1 MTSAAPRCLTVAS
14 VVAAALLVLPSGCN
28 RTFYRR
34 KADEE
39 VSALLQEKSN
49 DPRWDLRDF
58 SVEVDPRSRYANVH
72 DPDFPPM
79 PPDDPASHQLMRRV
93 DGKKGYSG
101 WDDYGHVY
109 DLQSPYW
116 RQCLGHYAEVTP
128 DGKLKLRLEDSVRIA
143 RINAPD
149 YQSQLETIY
158 LSALDVSTERF
169 RFDTQFFGGTTLG
182 QSHLGKKR
190 AAGEQNRLN
199 WDSSATILDR
209 LAPGGSP
216 PGGAGVA
223 AGRSLAGAAELLVGF
238 ANTTIWEFTGTDSHI
253 TTSLLNFSFVQPL
266 LRAGGRAVGL
276 EQLTLS
282 ERVLL
287 ANLRAFE
294 RYRHG
299 FYTDVAIGDGNVG
312 GPQRR
317 GGFFGAGFAGFTGL
331 GSGGFAGVGSAAGF
345 GRGFGG
351 GGGGGGG
358 GAGFAGG
365 GAGTVGGFIGLLQ
378 QLQQI
383 RNSEESLAAQLRTLA
398 LLEAN
403 LDAGLIDIAQV
414 DQFRQNIETERATLL
429 QARNGLQ
436 ASLDGFKTG
445 TLGLPPD
452 LPVDLDDTFIQPF
465 RLLGQDV
472 SDLQAELAD
481 TLSEFG
487 DLPQDLSD
495 EDFSLTLEKISLIR
509 DKVGD
514 LLAETP
520 AELDALDAVADQRK
534 RSMEAAEQSLF
545 DRDRERLRQS
555 VADLDNRFLLTEPE
569 LEALRETDPDEADA
583 ANRIVELIAELQGIV
598 NDTGL
603 VQARARVERIVV
615 APVDLSPE
623 FALEIARTN
632 RLDWMNNRASLVDTW
647 RLIEFNANALKSNL
661 TIRVDGDSATT
672 VNRPF
677 GFDENG
683 NSLRA
688 SLEFDPPFTRLVER
702 NNFRQQ
708 LIEYQQSRRQLIQ
721 FEDGVNQSLRNLLRN
736 LDQLSINLE
745 IQRRAVAIAI
755 RRVDQTREALN
766 RPVAPP
772 QPGEAPNVLGP
783 TAAQNLLFALSDLRS
798 AQNNLM
804 SVWLNHYGTRMLLYR
819 ELGIMQLDDN
829 GLWIDYPL
837 EAMQPPSSDQTPLP
851 PPVPAA
857 WLEDDSPEI
866 QEASDWSP
874 SASRNPEMRHDP
886 SEPPSEAQAVITD
899 DRRSPPAT
907 IRVPQS
913 ATPLTDRDFESS
925 DDTESA
931 VRLPVD
937 GVGGALHA
945 RRRRE

>member
-1 MTSAAPRCLTVAS
+1 MTPAAMRCLIGAPL
-14 VVAAALLVLPSGCN
+14 VAAILLTATSGCN

-34 KADEE
+34 RADEE
-39 VSALLQEKSN
+39 VAVLVLEKSN

-58 SVEVDPRSRYANVH
+58 TIEVDPRSRYANVH

-79 PPDDPASHQLMRRV
+79 PPDDPASHQLMRWV

-101 WDDYGHVY
+101 WDDYGHVH
-109 DLQSPYW
+109 DLESPFW
-116 RQCLGHYAEVTP
+116 RQCLGRYAEVTP
-128 DGKLKLRLEDSVRIA
+128 DGKLVLRLEDSVRIA
-143 RINAPD
+143 RINSPD
-149 YQSQLETIY
+149 YQEQLETIY

-169 RFDTQFFGGTTLG
+169 RFDTQFFAGTTLAYE
-182 QSHLGKKR
+182 HLGRKR
-190 AAGEQNRLN
+190 PGGEQNRLV
-199 WDSSATILDR
+199 WDTSANLDDR
-209 LAPGGSP
+209 LATAGSP
-216 PGGAGVA
+216 PASATAA
-223 AGRSLAGAAELLVGF
+223 AGRSLASAAELLVGF

-253 TTSLLNFSFVQPL
+253 TTSILNFSFVQPL

-299 FYTDVAIGDGNVG
+299 FYTDVAIGEGNVG

-317 GGFFGAGFAGFTGL
+317 GGFFGAGFTGFTGL

-345 GRGFGG
+345 GRGFFG

-383 RNSEESLAAQLRTLA
+383 RNSEESLTAQLRTLA

-429 QARNGLQ
+429 QARNSLQ
-436 ASLDGFKTG
+436 SSLDSFKSG

-452 LPVDLDDTFIQPF
+452 LPVELDDSFIQPF

-472 SDLQAELAD
+472 SDIQSELAAI
-481 TLSEFG
+481 LSEFG
-487 DLPQDLSD
+487 DLPEELSSEDLST
-495 EDFSLTLEKISLIR
+495 TLDAIIAVREEI
-509 DKVGD
+509 GG
-514 LLAETP
+514 LLDATP
-520 AELDALDAVADQRK
+520 PELDALDAVSDQRK
-534 RSMEAAEQSLF
+534 RTMEPEEQSLF
-545 DRDRERLRQS
+545 DRDRERLRES
-555 VADLDNRFLLTEPE
+555 LADLENRFLLTKPDV
-569 LEALRETDPDEADA
+569 EALREAEPDETA
-583 ANRIVELIAELQGIV
+583 ANQIVELIAELQGIA
-598 NDTGL
+598 NDVGL

-615 APVDLSPE
+615 EPIDLSPQ
-623 FALEIARTN
+623 FALEIARAN

-661 TIRVDGDSATT
+661 TIRVDGDSVTT

-688 SLEFDPPFTRLVER
+688 AVEFDPPLTRLVER

-708 LIEYQQSRRQLIQ
+708 LIDYQQSRRQLIQ
-721 FEDGVNQSLRNLLRN
+721 FEDSVHQTLRNLLRN

-772 QPGEAPNVLGP
+772 QPGEPPNVLGP

-804 SVWLNHYGTRMLLYR
+804 SVWLNHYSTRMLLYR
-819 ELGIMQLDDN
+819 ELGMMQLDDH
-829 GLWIDYPL
+829 GLWIDVPL
-837 EAMQPPSSDQTPLP
+837 LISDPVPVEGTPLP
-851 PPVPAA
+851 PPVPPA
-857 WLEDDSPEI
+857 WLEEDGPTLTPMANARTSDSADGESRVFLNGFPAESRTGIIEEPHRPPGKVQVPASAEPLPRQDSRLEGRTDVDDSLPL
-866 QEASDWSP
+866 
-874 SASRNPEMRHDP
+874 
-886 SEPPSEAQAVITD
+886 
-899 DRRSPPAT
+899 DR
-907 IRVPQS
+907 I
-913 ATPLTDRDFESS
+913 
-925 DDTESA
+925 
-931 VRLPVD
+931 
-937 GVGGALHA
+937 GGALRSRA
-945 RRRRE
+945 RTN